1 MSGPG
6 LFVVVEGPSGVGK
19 STVTPLVAARL
30 TAAGASALAT
40 SEPTRTELGDLT
52 RYGTHEIRGLAM
64 ACLVAADRYHHLETT
79 IRPALAEGTIV
90 VCDRYLPSSLVLQTA
105 DGVPE
110 KFVWD
115 LHRHADPPD
124 LTVVLI
130 GLPTTS
136 RSRAATRGTYSR
148 FHEEGELG
156 GVAEQARYLEVANG
170 LHRRGLAVTT
180 IEVGP
185 RTADEVTAE
194 VSAAVLAR
202 RRALDQGALGGAD
215 Q

>member
-1 MSGPG
+1 MTRAG
-6 LFVVVEGPSGVGK
+6 LFVVVDGPSGVGK

-30 TAAGASALAT
+30 NANGSPALAT

-79 IRPALAEGTIV
+79 IRPALAEGIIV
-90 VCDRYLPSSLVLQTA
+90 VCDRYLPSSLVLQTT

-110 KFVWD
+110 EFVWN

-130 GLPTTS
+130 GDPTTS
-136 RSRAATRGTYSR
+136 RRRAAKRGTYSR
-148 FHEEGELG
+148 FHEEGELAG
-156 GVAEQARYLEVANG
+156 AAEQARYLEVANE

-180 IEVGP
+180 VEVGH
-185 RTADEVTAE
+185 RTADEVAAE
-194 VSAAVLAR
+194 VTAAVLSR
-202 RRALDQGALGGAD
+202 RRTLDQGALGGAD